1 WSSDVCSSDLYIGIY
16 TTSPELGTSN
26 ANIWGSGRLYML
38 YAEGDT
44 RRDRTLAP
52 FIYSPSSSSTEV
64 PVAPTAIWTRYAGK
78 YRRAEETFLP
88 KSSGYTPINFP
99 LLRYSD
105 VLLRSEEHTSELQS
119 RENLV

>member
-1 WSSDVCSSDLYIGIY
+1 FSSRRRHTRFSRDWSSDVCSSDLRTGRPRQAGMLGNYIGIY

-52 FIYSPSSSSTEV
+52 FIYSPSRDRKSV
-64 PVAPTAIWTRYAGK
+64 VQGKRVDDAAGP
-78 YRRAEETFLP
+78 R
-88 KSSGYTPINFP
+88 
-99 LLRYSD
+99 LR
-105 VLLRSEEHTSELQS
+105 TT
-119 RENLV
+119 